1 MPARPPASVQAPGEC
16 MMLMPH
22 GLSVRETRRPAAH
35 HKMCGSPHRVS
46 PPRTTSHYPDA
57 VGFET

>member
-1 MPARPPASVQAPGEC
+1 